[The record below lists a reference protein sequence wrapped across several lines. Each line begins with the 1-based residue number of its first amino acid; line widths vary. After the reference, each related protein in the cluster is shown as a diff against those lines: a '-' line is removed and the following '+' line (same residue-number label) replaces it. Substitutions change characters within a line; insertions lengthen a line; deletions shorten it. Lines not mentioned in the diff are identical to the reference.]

1 MAGNNGGPWGGGG
14 GRGPGD
20 DDDDRGTRDGG
31 MNGGR
36 RPSNGRRPGEGS
48 QIPEIDDLVNRGRE
62 QLRVLMGGGR
72 GNGTGGPGGSG
83 GEGFKITRGTVGL
96 GVMAAIGLWAFQSFY
111 TVGPDEQS
119 VELFLGSE
127 YAIGEPGLNFA
138 PWPVVTYDIVNVTAE
153 RTARIG
159 TSESARPEGGL
170 MLTTDANIVDI
181 GFQVVWTVNDPAKL
195 IFNLADPEQTVQAVS
210 ESTMR
215 EVIAASNLAPIL
227 NRDRGLI
234 ADTVQAS
241 IQATLDEY
249 ESGITVV
256 RVNLERAD
264 PPAQVIDSFRAV
276 QAAEQTRDRLQREAD
291 TYANRQRAAA
301 NGEAARIVEVAEGY
315 RTELTNFAEGQASRF
330 NAVLQEYQNAEEV
343 TRTRIY
349 LETMAAIFAD
359 TNKIILDPA
368 IAGGEG
374 AGAGQGVIPFLPLN
388 ELMGTGTGAPRTP
401 DTVAPPGGQTR
412 PPQPGVGVIA
422 TQPSTGSTQPSTTGN

>member
-20 DDDDRGTRDGG
+20 NDGDQPNG
-31 MNGGR
+31 GLNGGPNGGR
-36 RPSNGRRPGEGS
+36 KPPRRPGEGP

-72 GNGTGGPGGSG
+72 GSNGGGDGGD
-83 GEGFKITRGTVGL
+83 GFKLTRGTVGIAVL
-96 GVMAAIGLWAFQSFY
+96 AAAGLWAFNSFY

-119 VELFLGSE
+119 VELFLGS
-127 YAIGEPGLNFA
+127 YSSTGNPGLNFA
-138 PWPVVTYDIVNVTAE
+138 LWPVTTYDVVNVTAE

-159 TSESARPEGGL
+159 SSNNSRTDDGL

-195 IFNLADPEQTVQAVS
+195 LFNIADPEQTVQSVS

-215 EVIAASNLAPIL
+215 EVIAASTLAPIL

-249 ESGITVV
+249 EAGITIV

-264 PPAQVIDSFRAV
+264 PPQSVIDAFRAV

-291 TYANRQRAAA
+291 TYANRELARAR
-301 NGEAARIVEVAEGY
+301 GEAAQVLEAAEGY
-315 RTELTNFAEGQASRF
+315 RAELTNFALGQASRF
-330 NAVLQEYQNAEEV
+330 TAVLAEYQNSEEV
-343 TRTRIY
+343 TRQRIY
-349 LETMAAIFAD
+349 LDTMAGIFAEVD
-359 TNKIILDPA
+359 KIILDPA
-368 IAGGEG
+368 ILGSGDGG
-374 AGAGQGVIPFLPLN
+374 GQGVIPFLPLN
-388 ELMGTGTGAPRTP
+388 DLMQSGTGSVQGQPSGPARPGAQAQP
-401 DTVAPPGGQTR
+401 R
-412 PPQPGVGVIA
+412 PPIQIQTT
-422 TQPSTGSTQPSTTGN
+422 TQPTAGN

>member
-20 DDDDRGTRDGG
+20 DDDDRDDGKG
-31 MNGGR
+31 ALGQNGGR
-36 RPSNGRRPGEGS
+36 KSPGSRRPGEGP

-72 GNGTGGPGGSG
+72 GNGSGTPGGPG
-83 GEGFKITRGTVGL
+83 GEGFKLTRGTVGL
-96 GVMAAIGLWAFQSFY
+96 GVLAAIGLWAFQSVY

-119 VELFLGSE
+119 VELFLGS
-127 YAIGEPGLNFA
+127 YSSTGNPGLNFA
-138 PWPVVTYDIVNVTAE
+138 PWPVVTYDVVNVTAE

-159 TSESARPEGGL
+159 SSENSRAENGL

-181 GFQVVWTVNDPAKL
+181 GFQVVWTVNDPAKML
-195 IFNLADPEQTVQAVS
+195 FNLADPEQTVQAVS

-249 ESGITVV
+249 EAGITVV

-264 PPAQVIDSFRAV
+264 PPSQVIDSFRAV

-291 TYANRQRAAA
+291 TYANRQLAASR
-301 NGEAARIVEVAEGY
+301 GEAAQTLEAAEGY
-315 RTELTNFAEGQASRF
+315 RAELTNFAEGQASRF
-330 NAVLQEYQNAEEV
+330 TAVLEEYRNAEDV

-349 LETMAAIFAD
+349 LETMASIFAD

-374 AGAGQGVIPFLPLN
+374 AGQGVIPFLPLN
-388 ELMGTGTGAPRTP
+388 ELMQGGGTGTPRAPGAPTGTGP
-401 DTVAPPGGQTR
+401 SGQNR
-412 PPQPGVGVIA
+412 PQPPSAGVTA
-422 TQPSTGSTQPSTTGN
+422 TQPAVEN